1 MTVRFVALLLL
12 ALLCGPACAQNLR
25 RDHAVYDLAATRDL
39 LMGQTII
46 YGSYTNNSPI
56 TQPAPKV
63 TFALY
68 DESGQEVGRL
78 VEHADSDLA
87 PGQTWHIRASTPL
100 TFARYIPV
108 SAALPPPPPPPPK
121 PVRIRRAPVHK
132 AVVHPKP
139 VAKPVP
145 KKTYTYR
152 KPELYN
158 WSKHRTPVP
167 PAHTRTKAPAVKRAT
182 TATHPTTPTPPAP
195 VQAAPAAS
203 PTATPATTPATTPAG
218 HP

>member
-25 RDHAVYDLAATRDL
+25 RDHAVYDLAAIRDL
-39 LMGQTII
+39 LMGQTTI

-68 DESGQEVGRL
+68 DDSGQEVGRL
-78 VEHADSDLA
+78 VEHADADLA

-100 TFARYIPV
+100 TFARYAPV
-108 SAALPPPPPPPPK
+108 SAALPPAPPPM
-121 PVRIRRAPVHK
+121 PVRARRAPAHK
-132 AVVHPKP
+132 AVVHAKP

-145 KKTYTYR
+145 KKIPAYR

-158 WSKHRTPVP
+158 WSKHRSPVP
-167 PAHTRTKAPAVKRAT
+167 PAHTRTKAHPPAARSA
-182 TATHPTTPTPPAP
+182 AHPTSPPPP
-195 VQAAPAAS
+195 VVHTAPAAPPS
-203 PTATPATTPATTPAG
+203 TAPAKPSVIAPENR
-218 HP
+218 

>member
-12 ALLCGPACAQNLR
+12 ALVCGPACAQNLR

-39 LMGQTII
+39 LLGQTII
-46 YGSYTNNSPI
+46 YGSYTNNSPV

-68 DESGQEVGRL
+68 DGNGQEVGR
-78 VEHADSDLA
+78 VVQRADTDLA

-108 SAALPPPPPPPPK
+108 SAALPPPPPPM
-121 PVRIRRAPVHK
+121 PVSIRRRPVHK
-132 AVVHPKP
+132 AVHAKP
-139 VAKPVP
+139 VAKPIP
-145 KKTYTYR
+145 KKVPVYR

-158 WSKHRTPVP
+158 WSKHRSPVSPAHTRAKAHPAPHSAAHPASPP
-167 PAHTRTKAPAVKRAT
+167 PAHT
-182 TATHPTTPTPPAP
+182 
-195 VQAAPAAS
+195 APAAPPAAA
-203 PTATPATTPATTPAG
+203 PTTASTTPHATAPENR
-218 HP
+218 

>member
-39 LMGQTII
+39 MMGQTII

-56 TQPAPKV
+56 TQPAPKI

-68 DESGQEVGRL
+68 DDSGQEVGRL
-78 VEHADSDLA
+78 VEHADADLA

-100 TFARYIPV
+100 TFARYAPV
-108 SAALPPPPPPPPK
+108 SAVPPPPPPAPIQ
-121 PVRIRRAPVHK
+121 VRRAPARK
-132 AVVHPKP
+132 PVVHAKP
-139 VAKPVP
+139 VAKPIP
-145 KKTYTYR
+145 KKVPVYR

-158 WSKHRTPVP
+158 WSKHHSPVP
-167 PAHTRTKAPAVKRAT
+167 ARTRTKAHSGAHTAAHPA
-182 TATHPTTPTPPAP
+182 HPPAAVHTAP
-195 VQAAPAAS
+195 ATPSAAAPATA
-203 PTATPATTPATTPAG
+203 PATPSVTVPKNR
-218 HP
+218 

>member
-39 LMGQTII
+39 LLGQTII
-46 YGSYTNNSPI
+46 YGSYTNNSPV

-68 DESGQEVGRL
+68 DDGGQEVGRL
-78 VEHADSDLA
+78 VEHADADLA

-100 TFARYIPV
+100 TFARYVPV
-108 SAALPPPPPPPPK
+108 SAALPAPPPM
-121 PVRIRRAPVHK
+121 PVSIRRAPVRK
-132 AVVHPKP
+132 AVVHAKP
-139 VAKPVP
+139 VAKPIP
-145 KKTYTYR
+145 KKTPVYR

-158 WSKHRTPVP
+158 WSRHRSPVP
-167 PAHTRTKAPAVKRAT
+167 PAHTRTKARPAVRSAAHPAPVPPVVH
-182 TATHPTTPTPPAP
+182 TAPATPPAT
-195 VQAAPAAS
+195 VS
-203 PTATPATTPATTPAG
+203 ATPSVTAPE
-218 HP
+218 HR

>member
-12 ALLCGPACAQNLR
+12 ALVCGTACAQDLR

-39 LMGQTII
+39 LLGQTII
-46 YGSYTNNSPI
+46 YGSYTNNSPV

-68 DESGQEVGRL
+68 DGSGQEVGRL
-78 VEHADSDLA
+78 VEHANADLA

-100 TFARYIPV
+100 TFARYAPV
-108 SAALPPPPPPPPK
+108 RAAPPPPPPM
-121 PVRIRRAPVHK
+121 PVSIRRRPAHK

-139 VAKPVP
+139 VAKPIP
-145 KKTYTYR
+145 KKVPVYR

-158 WSKHRTPVP
+158 WSKHRSPVP
-167 PAHTRTKAPAVKRAT
+167 PTHTRTKA
-182 TATHPTTPTPPAP
+182 HPAP
-195 VQAAPAAS
+195 HSAAHPASPPSAHTAPAAPPAAA
-203 PTATPATTPATTPAG
+203 PTTALPTPHATAPENR
-218 HP
+218 